1 MLETAPQPENNVTN
15 SITSTPQSGVQSP
28 STSQPSGG
36 ELESFSHEDL
46 VTMVKKQRQ
55 VSLRYKSRFT
65 DVMEECKKLQTEN
78 EKLQRTLQ
86 ENQDKSAKR
95 IAELK
100 ETQEVLNQSKAHME
114 ELFRQQ
120 VEEKEEKI
128 KVQDTQIKL
137 LKETMYQQAEKVTI
151 ILKYL
156 CVVKLPIALVNSNN

>member
-1 MLETAPQPENNVTN
+1 MLEARQPENNVT
-15 SITSTPQSGVQSP
+15 SVTSTPQSTAESP
-28 STSQPSGG
+28 STNLPSSSG

-100 ETQEVLNQSKAHME
+100 ETHEVLNQSKAHIE

-120 VEEKEEKI
+120 LEEKEEKI

-137 LKETMYQQAEKVTI
+137 LKETMYQQAEKVSI
-151 ILKYL
+151 D
-156 CVVKLPIALVNSNN
+156 VVSQCTVLYVKPCLLVWV